1 MIFCIQEMTI
11 SPTRVM
17 SNPSD
22 YFRYFPDTPD
32 LEHWGIWVSASG
44 IATVAPGNPY
54 PPLPH
59 PGDHHFEW
67 ERGRVLESL
76 QIVKVTAGEGL
87 LETRQNGARRIGA
100 GSVILL
106 RPGVWHR
113 YKPDPQTGW
122 RESWIEI
129 RGRVV
134 TDLLQSG
141 TIPDGPLLRGSRLTS
156 LLEDL
161 LETIHRRTG
170 AEIPTQRP
178 ELSAEAL
185 KMLALLCGIE
195 AEEPAWE
202 TLRAAVTRAEHHLA
216 EHHAESLYMQDMARM
231 IGVSYSS
238 FRRAFRKETGLSPWQ
253 YLMSVRLNRARR
265 LLSTEG
271 KKLEE
276 VASTVGFSSAF
287 HLSAAFKKAYGISPN
302 VWRQQHQQGGY

>member
-1 MIFCIQEMTI
+1 MRIMIFFIQNMTNL
-11 SPTRVM
+11 SKKNERTKD
-17 SNPSD
+17 D
-22 YFRYFPDTPD
+22 YFRYFPDTKD
-32 LEHWGIWVSASG
+32 LERWGIWVSASG

-76 QIVKVTAGEGL
+76 QIVMVTAGEGL
-87 LETRQNGARRIGA
+87 LETRQTGVKRIAA

-113 YKPDPQTGW
+113 YKPDPETGW
-122 RESWIEI
+122 RESWIEM

-156 LLEDL
+156 LLEEL

-170 AEIPTQRP
+170 AKIPTHRP

-185 KMLALLCGIE
+185 RMLALLCGME
-195 AEEPAWE
+195 AEEPAGE

-216 EHHAESLYMQDMARM
+216 EHHAESLDMQDMARM
-231 IGVSYSS
+231 LGVSYSS

-265 LLSTEG
+265 LLSSRGT
-271 KKLEE
+271 KLES
-276 VASTVGFSSAF
+276 VAAAVGFSSAF
-287 HLSAAFKKAYGISPN
+287 HLSAAFKKAYGVSPGN
-302 VWRQQHQQGGY
+302 WRKQDR